1 MPDDAR
7 ATDEEPSRPAGN
19 VPGWVGTLLAC
30 RFAPQRPFQHTPDG
44 RVALQVPRFDGP
56 ILRRWLLPRLRHPD
70 FSIALD
76 ELGSAAWDL
85 CDDRRTGEEMAA
97 VLSRRFGDAPDL
109 RLRLA
114 MFLRVLVAQGHLAA
128 RPGTKP

>member
-1 MPDDAR
+1 MPDDAP
-7 ATDEEPSRPAGN
+7 APEAPPRPAGA
-19 VPGWVGTLLAC
+19 VPEWVGALLAC
-30 RFAPQRPFQHTPDG
+30 RFAPLRASGRTPDG

-56 ILRRWLLPRLRHPD
+56 ILRRILLPRLRRPN
-70 FSIALD
+70 FSILLD

-97 VLSRRFGDAPDL
+97 ALSGRFDDAPDL

-128 RPGTKP
+128 RPGAEP

>member
-1 MPDDAR
+1 MPDDDR
-7 ATDEEPSRPAGN
+7 APDEEPPRTADA
-19 VPGWVGTLLAC
+19 VPGWVGALLSS
-30 RFAPQRPFQHTPDG
+30 RFAPQRAFQHTPDG

-56 ILRRWLLPRLRHPD
+56 ILRRWLLPRLRRPN
-70 FSIALD
+70 FSITLD

-97 VLSRRFGDAPDL
+97 ILSRRFGDAPDL

-114 MFLRVLVAQGHLAA
+114 MFLRILVAQD
-128 RPGTKP
+128 RKSVV